1 MVVVRRQRRGT
12 TIMIRPGSQQHRGAH
27 LQVSWGDGS
36 EIVSAVEAL
45 EVLIRDPGPGDVVLV
60 TASRSAGRYRVV
72 IGQLRNLLTIAP
84 DSAGPV
90 VEPVDTPIGAIP
102 PEEQES
108 R

>member
-1 MVVVRRQRRGT
+1 VRICKCHG
-12 TIMIRPGSQQHRGAH
+12 GN
-27 LQVSWGDGS
+27 GS

-45 EVLIRDPGPGDVVLV
+45 EVLIRDRDLMPSSWSQR
-60 TASRSAGRYRVV
+60 SRSAGRYRVV
-72 IGQLRNLLTIAP
+72 TGQLRNLSTIVP

-90 VEPVDTPIGAIP
+90 VEPVDTPTGAIP